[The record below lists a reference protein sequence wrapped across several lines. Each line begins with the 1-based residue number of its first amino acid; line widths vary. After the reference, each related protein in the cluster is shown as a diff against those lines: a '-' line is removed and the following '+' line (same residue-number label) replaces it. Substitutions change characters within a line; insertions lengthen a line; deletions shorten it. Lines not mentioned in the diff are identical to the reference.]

1 MKKLYD
7 LASVV
12 ATLRRGIDK
21 NYWTLEDLDNPPH
34 GYAGKIESYRNL
46 LREQKQP
53 ERVEANPNP
62 RDFIA
67 PSKTTYDF

>member
-7 LASVV
+7 LGSVV
-12 ATLRRGIDK
+12 ATLRRGIEK

-46 LREQKQP
+46 LR
-53 ERVEANPNP
+53 
-62 RDFIA
+62 
-67 PSKTTYDF
+67 